1 MENQGLLFIPDIS
14 GFTKFVHETEID
26 HSSLIIKELLEVLI
40 NANQIGL
47 EISEIEGDAILFYKF
62 GERPSLQDI
71 YLQVERMFQEFH
83 RSLLVYDN
91 RRFCQCVACKSAVNL
106 TLKVITHYGEFT
118 GYNVKNFNKL
128 IGRDIIVAHQL
139 LKNDIEQHEYWLV
152 TQNLLQGQNP
162 TEFTKWMQWSRS
174 AKETEIGSI
183 PFQYTGLTELKAALP
198 DDVLPPVELN
208 RKAKMMSISREYATD
223 IITLFHASG
232 DYKYR
237 SQWME
242 GVKKVEEVSH
252 FLPRI
257 GTRYRCVLKNGVVT
271 TYASS
276 YRYEADRIQFSESNE
291 QNKDVL
297 LFILQK
303 KGRGRS
309 SLTIEYYIPRS
320 FLSQFMFSVLRKKYL
335 ENRFN
340 KSLTNLA
347 EIASNLKIP
356 SADLQGL
363 QP

>member
-1 MENQGLLFIPDIS
+1 MEHQGLLFIPDIS

-62 GERPSLQDI
+62 GERPSLQDL
-71 YLQVERMFQEFH
+71 YLQVEHMFREFH
-83 RSLLVYDN
+83 KSLLVYDN

-118 GYNVKNFNKL
+118 GYNIKNFSKL

-139 LKNDIEQHEYWLV
+139 LKNDIEKHEYWLV
-152 TQNLLQGQNP
+152 TQNLSQGQTP
-162 TEFTKWMQWSRS
+162 KEFTKWMQWSQS
-174 AKETEIGSI
+174 AKETEIGPI
-183 PFQYTGLTELKAALP
+183 PFLYTGLTELKHELP
-198 DDVLPPVELN
+198 TDVLPPVEFN
-208 RKAKMMSISREYATD
+208 RKAKVISISKDYATD

-242 GVKKVEEVSH
+242 GVKNVEEVNH

-257 GTRYRCVLKNGVVT
+257 GTRYRCTLENGVVT

-276 YRYEADRIQFSESNE
+276 YQYEADRIQFSESNE
-291 QNKDVL
+291 QNEEVL
-297 LFILQK
+297 LFIIQK

-309 SLTIEYYIPRS
+309 TLTIEYYIAGN
-320 FLSQFMFSVLRKKYL
+320 FLKYFIFNVFKKKTV
-335 ENRFN
+335 ERRIS
-340 KSLTNLA
+340 KSLQNLDTLA
-347 EIASNLKIP
+347 TSLKVP
-356 SADLQGL
+356 SADLD
-363 QP
+363 